1 MKRMSILGRLCAAL
15 LFGSGAVA
23 VAQPP
28 SIGVKGGY
36 QYIWNTSSI
45 SIIPGSDDCGNFTN
59 GTASG
64 FFAGLT
70 GEYALFGGLI
80 EASGALVFSSRPA
93 QLTTMSNDNFEVLD
107 PGTNSY
113 VPLRRQHAFQS
124 TLGYVNVEVGLRVKP
139 LAWLPVY
146 LRIAADAGN
155 PLVGSNYTQS
165 EEIVEPSTVLFP
177 GGLKRRP
184 TGSGEFPGLGTS
196 YGAIGSIG
204 AEIPW
209 MENVTICPE
218 VGYRRGLNSVT
229 STDTWNQSMLMAGV
243 QVRYTFNEPAPV
255 PAVRRPE
262 EPSTPPSPPPT
273 ASVKEPAPVMIASIS
288 TTPLELRET
297 VVTQTFPL
305 LPYLFFDSTSAT
317 LRERYT
323 SNEPTDGFNEQ
334 ALPKQTLPIY
344 YRMLDVIGR
353 RMVDN
358 PRATLTVTGTTD
370 GRELPAVDERK
381 KLAERRAQN
390 VISYLTSRWGLAT
403 SRFVLRTLDRP
414 ALVSSDRY
422 AEGWEENRRVELASS
437 EPTVMGPVVHTRFN
451 EYIPVQPRHEFTT
464 SVRNPELARSW
475 NLDVGRARTSV
486 ATRGGDGLAPE
497 RIVFDL
503 DQDMTDKLGP
513 VVNPVDTLDARLAV
527 TQQDGSTVDAS
538 TRFPLIKTV
547 SNYEVSRLSL
557 IVFDFDQ
564 SLISEQNREMM
575 KRVIAA
581 SARPNSTATIK
592 GTTDRLG
599 ELSHNMELSQ
609 SRARAVQQYLASV
622 APQVRL
628 DQVTGVGPSDL
639 PYDNNLP
646 EGRYYCRTVSLTIT
660 TPLR

>member
-1 MKRMSILGRLCAAL
+1 MKRMSILGRLYVAL
-15 LFGSGAVA
+15 LFGSCAVA

-45 SIIPGSDDCGNFTN
+45 AIIPGSDDCGNFTN

-107 PGTNSY
+107 PATNSY
-113 VPLRRQHAFQS
+113 VPLRRQHRFQS
-124 TLGYVNVEVGLRVKP
+124 TLGYVNVEVGLRIKP
-139 LAWLPVY
+139 LTWLPVY
-146 LRIAADAGN
+146 LRVAADAGN

-165 EEIVEPSTVLFP
+165 EEIVEPSAVLFP
-177 GGLKRRP
+177 GGVKRRS

-218 VGYRRGLNSVT
+218 VGYRHGLNSVT
-229 STDTWNQSMLMAGV
+229 STDTWKQSMLMAGI
-243 QVRYTFNEPAPV
+243 QVRYTFNEAAPV
-255 PAVRRPE
+255 AVPRHE
-262 EPSTPPSPPPT
+262 EPSMPPSPPPT
-273 ASVKEPAPVMIASIS
+273 ASAKEPAPVMIASIS

-358 PRATLTVTGTTD
+358 PGATLTVTGTTD

-403 SRFVLRTLDRP
+403 SRFVLRTLDKP

-422 AEGWEENRRVELASS
+422 IEGWEENRRVELASS

-464 SVRNPELARSW
+464 SVRNPERARSW

-503 DQDMTDKLGP
+503 DQSMTDKLGP

-527 TQQDGSTVDAS
+527 TQQDGTMVDAS

-564 SLISEQNREMM
+564 SVISEQNREMM